1 MLERKKEDIEVP
13 SILGSVEVC
22 ENARMREC
30 ENVGI
35 REYGKAG
42 MRNT

>member
-22 ENARMREC
+22 ENARMWEYGNTGKLEC
-30 ENVGI
+30 EI
-35 REYGKAG
+35 R
-42 MRNT
+42 RC